1 MKQIRIGDI
10 TIDAVIEREGRWR
23 RPHDFFPAYDNTVFK
38 HHLSTMETEFFD
50 AASGTA
56 RERSSVERDFPEH
69 FDERP
74 LKPAVHAR

>member
-1 MKQIRIGDI
+1 MF
-10 TIDAVIEREGRWR
+10 DAVIGREGRWR
-23 RPHDFFPAYDNTVFK
+23 RPQ
-38 HHLSTMETEFFD
+38 EFFD

-74 LKPAVHAR
+74 LKLAVHAR